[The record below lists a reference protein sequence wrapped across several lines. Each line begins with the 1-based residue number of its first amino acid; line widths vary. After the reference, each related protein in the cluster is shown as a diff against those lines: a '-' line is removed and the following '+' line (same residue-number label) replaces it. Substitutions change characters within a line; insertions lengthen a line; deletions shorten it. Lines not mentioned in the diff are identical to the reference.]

1 MIDESIFVEV
11 DQFKE
16 VIDSIRPI
24 FQVRGKRNDVIH
36 LFSRDFFITI
46 GVDEP
51 KHPVANTLV

>member
-36 LFSRDFFITI
+36 LFSGDFFIAI

>member
-24 FQVRGKRNDVIH
+24 FQVRGKCNDVIH
-36 LFSRDFFITI
+36 LFSGDFFIAI